1 MDRMAAME
9 TLVRVF
15 ETGSFSAAARALNIG
30 QPAVS
35 KTVAHLEDR
44 LGVRLVMR
52 STHGLTPTEAGRLFY
67 EHARR
72 AIAEADEADLAAR
85 GADAAL
91 TGRLRV
97 CAAVTFARIH
107 IVPRLPAFLAANPEL
122 DMDVVLDDR
131 TIDLLEQGIDVALR
145 MGSLGDSTLTVRRLA
160 SSQRV
165 VVAAPLYLERRGTP
179 ISPAELAGHDAIV
192 YAQGGGG
199 EAWIFRRADEE
210 VSVRVSGRLH
220 ISAAEGVRAAVLAGA
235 GFAVGSEW
243 MFAPELASGAMR
255 RVLGDWSLP
264 AVDLFAVYPTGRMP
278 SAKARAFAA
287 FVEASMRTL

>member
-1 MDRMAAME
+1 
-9 TLVRVF
+9 
-15 ETGSFSAAARALNIG
+15 
-30 QPAVS
+30 
-35 KTVAHLEDR
+35 
-44 LGVRLVMR
+44 MR